1 MKYGT
6 SLGLV
11 KKKTKKWFHLREWS
25 DPTKKKKKKLK
36 RKRIKKLKKKKR
48 ERKKGDNSRS
58 YLKAEKKMGLLPLW
72 CRLV

>member
-25 DPTKKKKKKLK
+25 DPTKKKKKLK
-36 RKRIKKLKKKKR
+36 RKRIKKLKKKKKKKRKR
-48 ERKKGDNSRS
+48 E
-58 YLKAEKKMGLLPLW
+58 
-72 CRLV
+72 